1 MIPRR
6 SVSCPSHAAT
16 QAANQSTSQSGN
28 FLLWVRQPAALLLIT
43 VAGGIGGGQR
53 GSETEEENIKDGG
66 IEVVR
71 GVQMNTFMQTHLH
84 LIA

>member
-1 MIPRR
+1 M
-6 SVSCPSHAAT
+6 
-16 QAANQSTSQSGN
+16 G
-28 FLLWVRQPAALLLIT
+28 L
-43 VAGGIGGGQR
+43 GGGQR